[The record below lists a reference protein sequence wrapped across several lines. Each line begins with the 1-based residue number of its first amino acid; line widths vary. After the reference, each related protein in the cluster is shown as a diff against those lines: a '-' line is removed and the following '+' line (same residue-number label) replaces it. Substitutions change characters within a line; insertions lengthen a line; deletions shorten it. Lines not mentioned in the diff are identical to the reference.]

1 MNGNA
6 ARVARVLTGI
16 LMLTALGRVLTGQTA
31 KPYEHGM
38 PTDWTHH
45 AVIYTRPV
53 TAQQVANAANDPRYW
68 QQWIRQN
75 MVRHLA
81 IEPQIGAEPRLAER
95 EDRLATRGFRGI
107 VPEQL
112 RGDWAMDMNAGATVG
127 AGNFPAKY
135 SFSVTTANCAS
146 AAQPDFV
153 VFNTSLAASGT
164 QPSII
169 AYDNLYSGC
178 SGFTTGPNTYWAYD
192 TRVAGVAA
200 RVKTSPVL
208 SLDGSQIAFVQT
220 NGNPGTAAKLVLL
233 KWAANNGAMG
243 ATVAP
248 TNVTVAANYPM
259 CTAPCMFAIN
269 LTNGGGTATNDITSS
284 IYYDY
289 TSDTAWVG
297 DAAGLLHK
305 FTPFFKGTP
314 TEIRTAP
321 WPVQANSVAASA
333 LTSPVYDFVSGN
345 IFVGD
350 AGGYLSRVN
359 NTTGANATSA
369 HLDFGTNGIVSY
381 PTLDVY
387 SNKIYAFVSND
398 NSTACTGAAP
408 CAGVFQFTTTFT
420 AGSSGTET
428 QVGTSKAAPNPLY
441 AGAFDLQYYTSG
453 NSTGNLY
460 VCGNTGAAPTL
471 YQIPVTAGVMQT
483 TSNSMSILTS
493 ATSTAGCSTVTD
505 VQNPNLTGG
514 AEERI
519 FVSAKNNGRP
529 TACATRGCLI
539 SFIDSPWQKS
549 TAYAPNQ
556 KILVGTQIQVASGT
570 TTQTSGTTAP
580 AWSATAG
587 GTTADG
593 GVTWVNQG
601 AISAVPYAAWQAN
614 HNYTVVGTTILGSN
628 GYLEISLTA
637 GRSTNGAEP
646 AWTTVPGSQTV
657 DRAVTWIN
665 AGTLST
671 AAAQAIGGTSG
682 IIIDNVVSS
691 GTQAGASQVY
701 FGTLGNEPCTGG
713 TGGCAVQASQ
723 SSLQ

>member
-6 ARVARVLTGI
+6 ARVARIVTGI
-16 LMLTALGRVLTGQTA
+16 LILTAVAWVLNGQTA

-45 AVIYTRPV
+45 AVIYSRPV
-53 TAQQVANAANDPRYW
+53 TAEQVANAANDPRYW

-75 MVRHLA
+75 VVRHLSV
-81 IEPQIGAEPRLAER
+81 EPQIGVEPQIAER
-95 EDRLATRGFRGI
+95 ESRLATRGFRGI
-107 VPEQL
+107 IPEQL
-112 RGDWAMDMNAGATVG
+112 RGDWSMDMNAGAFVG

-135 SFSVTTANCAS
+135 SFSVATANCAS

-153 VFNTSLAASGT
+153 IFNTSLASSAT
-164 QPSII
+164 QASII

-178 SGFTTGPNTYWAYD
+178 SGFGGTPNVYWAYD

-200 RVKTSPVL
+200 RVRTSPVL
-208 SLDGSQIAFVQT
+208 SLQGTQIAFVQS

-233 KWAANNGAMG
+233 KWAANNGTLG
-243 ATVAP
+243 APVAP
-248 TNVTVAANYPM
+248 TNVTVAANYPS
-259 CTAPCMFAIN
+259 CTAPCMYAIN
-269 LTNGGGTATNDITSS
+269 LTNGTGTATNDGSSS

-321 WPVQANSVAASA
+321 WPVQANTVAASA
-333 LTSPVYDFVSGN
+333 LSSPVYDYISGN

-350 AGGYLSRVN
+350 AGGYVSRVN
-359 NTTGANATSA
+359 NATGSNATSA
-369 HLDFGTNGIVSY
+369 RIDFGTNGIVSY
-381 PTLDVY
+381 PDLDGTTQ
-387 SNKIYAFVSND
+387 KIYAFVSND

-408 CAGVFQFTTTFT
+408 CAGVFQFSTTFT

-460 VCGNTGAAPTL
+460 VCGNTGANPTL
-471 YQIPVTAGVMQT
+471 YQIPITAGVMQA
-483 TSNSMSILTS
+483 TSNAMSTLTTN
-493 ATSTAGCSTVTD
+493 ASTAGCSTVTD

-539 SFIDSPWQKS
+539 SFIDSPWTKS
-549 TAYAPNQ
+549 TSYAPNQ
-556 KILVGTQIQVASGT
+556 KILVGTQIQVATGT
-570 TTQTSGTTAP
+570 TTQTSGATAP
-580 AWSATAG
+580 PWSATAG

-601 AISAVPYAAWQAN
+601 AISAVPYAAWAAN

-671 AAAQAIGGTSG
+671 AATQAIGGTSG
-682 IIIDNVVSS
+682 IIMDNVVSS

>member
-6 ARVARVLTGI
+6 ARVARILTGI

-75 MVRHLA
+75 MVRHLSA
-81 IEPQIGAEPRLAER
+81 DGEVPSQENALASH
-95 EDRLATRGFRGI
+95 G
-107 VPEQL
+107 L
-112 RGDWAMDMNAGATVG
+112 RVFARSQQTHGDWGEYMGIGATVG

-178 SGFTTGPNTYWAYD
+178 AGFGTDPNTYWAYD

-269 LTNGGGTATNDITSS
+269 LTNGGGTATTDITSS

-305 FTPFFKGTP
+305 FTPFFKGAP

-321 WPVQANSVAASA
+321 WPVQANTVAASA
-333 LTSPVYDFVSGN
+333 LSSPVYDYISGN

-369 HLDFGTNGIVSY
+369 QLDFGTNGIVSY
-381 PTLDVY
+381 PALDVY
-387 SNKIYAFVSND
+387 SGLVYAFASND

-460 VCGNTGAAPTL
+460 VCGNTGANPTL
-471 YQIPVTAGVMQT
+471 YQIPVTAGVMQA
-483 TSNSMSILTS
+483 TSNAMSTLT
-493 ATSTAGCSTVTD
+493 TNGSTAGCSTVTD

-556 KILVGTQIQVASGT
+556 KILVGTQIQVATGT

-587 GTTADG
+587 AMTPDG

-601 AISAVPYAAWQAN
+601 PITAIVFPAWTINHPYAAHAR
-614 HNYTVVGTTILGSN
+614 ILGAN
-628 GYLEISLTA
+628 GYLQIALNA
-637 GRSTNGAEP
+637 GTSNNVAQP
-646 AWTTVPGSQTV
+646 VWTTNPGDQTIDNTV
-657 DRAVTWIN
+657 KWIN

-671 AAAQAIGGTSG
+671 AATQAIGGTSG

-701 FGTLGNEPCTGG
+701 FGTLGNEACTGG